1 MKKITKNDCLRKL
14 DEEIKNIEKIKKH
27 LNEGRVK

>member
-14 DEEIKNIEKIKKH
+14 DEAIKNIEKIKKH